1 MSPHVLVVQTRG
13 PHFLVF
19 PIYQSQFFSNS
30 ENIYKNIQTLNIYI
44 YIYEAELKKWKR
56 SYLYPSINKADKEM
70 EALAEE
76 SGRFLELEAFSWL
89 RGSGEP
95 RVMALL

>member
-1 MSPHVLVVQTRG
+1 
-13 PHFLVF
+13 
-19 PIYQSQFFSNS
+19 
-30 ENIYKNIQTLNIYI
+30 
-44 YIYEAELKKWKR
+44 
-56 SYLYPSINKADKEM
+56 M